1 MQDMI
6 REFGCVVSSNYQST
20 ISVDNVY
27 NYFDISNYLKTSA
40 TGVAYFVYFLSP
52 LI

>member
-6 REFGCVVSSNYQST
+6 REFGYVISSNYQNT

-27 NYFDISNYLKTSA
+27 NYFDVLNYPKTSA
-40 TGVAYFVYFLSP
+40 TGVAYFVYFPGP